1 MTCPFTQTYAA
12 DAASPT
18 CQAFWVQSIWAPHVA
33 HGSDRRS
40 VFSTTV
46 TRLPKLHECE
56 QRVCRRDAF
65 LYGRWIFR
73 RLYRLDLSVG
83 WSSRCGS
90 RSPGCGNRAGVVF
103 CGAQD
108 LRTRHGCRH
117 ASQRRLRL
125 RQAPALCLTRI
136 ASPILPVRAD
146 TSAGGLRGSGR
157 IRAEGL
163 SLYERRTRRRN
174 WTRSPRAPRT
184 LLLAVSL
191 QPGEYR
197 VCVIRYSPELG
208 RTAQADR

>member
-46 TRLPKLHECE
+46 TRLPKLHERE

-73 RLYRLDLSVG
+73 RLCRLDLSVG
-83 WSSRCGS
+83 RSSRCGS
-90 RSPGCGNRAGVVF
+90 TSPGCGNRAGVVF

-108 LRTRHGCRH
+108 LRTLHGCRH
-117 ASQRRLRL
+117 ASQRRL

-136 ASPILPVRAD
+136 ASPILPVRAV
-146 TSAGGLRGSGR
+146 
-157 IRAEGL
+157 IRAPAGSVVQAEFARKDCPSTNDELGGA
-163 SLYERRTRRRN
+163 SA
-174 WTRSPRAPRT
+174 RSPRAARNT
-184 LLLAVSL
+184 AVGSL
-191 QPGEYR
+191 VAAR
-197 VCVIRYSPELG
+197 
-208 RTAQADR
+208 

>member
-46 TRLPKLHECE
+46 TRLPKLHERE

-65 LYGRWIFR
+65 LYCRCIFR
-73 RLYRLDLSVG
+73 RLCRLDISVG
-83 WSSRCGS
+83 RSSRCGS
-90 RSPGCGNRAGVVF
+90 TSPRGGNRAGVVF
-103 CGAQD
+103 CGVSGLPNAPRVPARFRASASA
-108 LRTRHGCRH
+108 RTRTPSD
-117 ASQRRLRL
+117 ADSV
-125 RQAPALCLTRI
+125 ANF
-136 ASPILPVRAD
+136 PVRAGD
-146 TSAGGLRGSGR
+146 TSAGGSVVQAEFARKDCPLRTTSSAALV
-157 IRAEGL
+157 RALQEPH
-163 SLYERRTRRRN
+163 E
-174 WTRSPRAPRT
+174 T

>member
-46 TRLPKLHECE
+46 TRLPKLHERE

-65 LYGRWIFR
+65 LYCRCIFR
-73 RLYRLDLSVG
+73 LLCRLDISVG
-83 WSSRCGS
+83 RSSRCGS
-90 RSPGCGNRAGVVF
+90 TSPRCGNRAGVVF

-108 LRTRHGCRH
+108 FRTRHGCRR
-117 ASQRRLRL
+117 ASERRLQ
-125 RQAPALCLTRI
+125 QAPALCLTQI
-136 ASPILPVRAD
+136 ASPILPVRAGD
-146 TSAGGLRGSGR
+146 TSAGRLRGSGR

-163 SLYERRTRRRN
+163 SLYERRTRRRK
-174 WTRSPRAPRT
+174 WTRSPRAARNT
-184 LLLAVSL
+184 AVGSL
-191 QPGEYR
+191 VATR
-197 VCVIRYSPELG
+197 
-208 RTAQADR
+208 